1 MRKRKIDKP
10 EPDATR
16 KLSGEIV
23 KPISVN
29 DLLEPE
35 DLQQT
40 SAKREWEIKKL
51 QERLGVSRDIAE
63 KMLEETRRPV

>member
-1 MRKRKIDKP
+1 MSKRKIDKP
-10 EPDATR
+10 EVETIR

-35 DLQQT
+35 DLQKT
-40 SAKREWEIKKL
+40 SAKREWEIKRL
-51 QERLGVSRDIAE
+51 QERLGISRDVAE
-63 KMLEETRRPV
+63 KMLEETRRSA